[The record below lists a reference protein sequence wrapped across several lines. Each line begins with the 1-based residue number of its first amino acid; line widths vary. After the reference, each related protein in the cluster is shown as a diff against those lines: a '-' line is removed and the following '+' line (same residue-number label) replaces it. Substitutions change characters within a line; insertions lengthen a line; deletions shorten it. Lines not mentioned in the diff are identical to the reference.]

1 MLVRLRRQRSLCIGV
16 GKAKDMGESYDN
28 YETFEI
34 LAEVGILFYS
44 FQVPSDF
51 ILLLLLFYFIASMVG
66 GGIFMWPNP
75 NTWLSST
82 TIMPDWDNV
91 REKLFKRAS

>member
-1 MLVRLRRQRSLCIGV
+1 MLVRLRLRRQRSLCIGV

-51 ILLLLLFYFIASMVG
+51 ILLLFYFIASMVG
-66 GGIFMWPNP
+66 GGGIFM
-75 NTWLSST
+75 
-82 TIMPDWDNV
+82 
-91 REKLFKRAS
+91 

>member
-1 MLVRLRRQRSLCIGV
+1 MLVRLRLRRQRSLCIGV

-66 GGIFMWPNP
+66 GGDLYV
-75 NTWLSST
+75 TKAKYLAEL
-82 TIMPDWDNV
+82 DNNNA
-91 REKLFKRAS
+91 RRG

>member
-16 GKAKDMGESYDN
+16 GKAKDTGESYDN

-66 GGIFMWPNP
+66 DLYV
-75 NTWLSST
+75 TKAKYLAEL
-82 TIMPDWDNV
+82 DNNNA
-91 REKLFKRAS
+91 RRG

>member
-1 MLVRLRRQRSLCIGV
+1 MLVRLRLRRQRSLCIGV

-66 GGIFMWPNP
+66 GGDLYVP
-75 NTWLSST
+75 TAKYLAEL
-82 TIMPDWDNV
+82 DNNNA
-91 REKLFKRAS
+91 RRG

>member
-1 MLVRLRRQRSLCIGV
+1 
-16 GKAKDMGESYDN
+16 MGESYDN

-66 GGIFMWPNP
+66 GGIFM
-75 NTWLSST
+75 
-82 TIMPDWDNV
+82 
-91 REKLFKRAS
+91 